1 MNYDSEFRDLK
12 KKIFNSIYHR
22 LNAMQKEAVC
32 TVSGPLLV
40 LAGAGS
46 GKTTVLVNRIS
57 HIIKY
62 GNACHSDTVPRGLS
76 SDDMDLL
83 RRAAVDYSV
92 LNDGE
97 QQRVDFLLAVNPAA
111 PWNVLSITFTNK
123 AAGEMKERLERL
135 LGPSAEDIWASTFH
149 SFCVRVLRRDIDM
162 ISGYAKGFTI
172 YDSDDSIRVMK
183 AVIKDLNVDDKQFPP
198 RSVLNVISSAKDKL
212 NAPEDFEKATVGDY
226 RMTRI
231 AAAYTLYQKRLK
243 AANALDF
250 DDLIF
255 LTVKLL
261 EENPDILSYYQKKFK
276 YVLVDEYQDTSFA
289 QNRLTILISGG
300 YENICV
306 VGDDDQSIYGF
317 RGATIENIL
326 NFEKQFRDA
335 KTIRLEQNY
344 RSTQNILD
352 AANSVIANNAS
363 RKGKTLFTKNGSGNK
378 IMLHTAFDER
388 DEARYII
395 DTILKYSRE
404 NGLQYSD
411 FAVLY
416 RINAQS
422 NALENALSKSGIPY
436 RIIGGVRF
444 YDRMEIKDITAY
456 LNVVANPSDNLRLKR
471 IINTPSRG
479 IGDRTVEIIEG
490 IANGLGLSMMD
501 VITDASSYPELSRSA
516 LKLCEFCAM
525 IDKLRQTAE
534 NGTLTELVEE
544 LYQKSGYINFLKM
557 SNDIKSEERLEN
569 ILELKSNIAL
579 YEKENPDAGLS
590 GFLEEV
596 ALVSDLDNYN
606 ADADAITLMTI
617 HSSKGLEFPV
627 VIICGMEDGIF
638 PSYQSQ
644 FEQGGLEEERR
655 LCYVALTRAKKQLM
669 ITNAKSRM
677 LFGSTSFNRPSQFLK
692 EIPQELFE
700 ISVFEERQHT
710 AYASNAKTKRHYSG
724 GKSMVLDRTTP
735 RTDDASY
742 SAGDRVIHDSF
753 GAGLVVSA
761 RPMGA
766 DTLLEIVFD
775 TAGSKKIM
783 ASYAKDK
790 LKKE

>member
-1 MNYDSEFRDLK
+1 MNYDKEFQILK
-12 KKIFNSIYHR
+12 KKIFDSIYNK

-32 TVSGPLLV
+32 TVDGPLLV

-62 GNACHSDTVPRGLS
+62 GNTCHSDVVPDGLS
-76 SDDMDLL
+76 DADLELL
-83 RRAAVDYSV
+83 RKASAGYSE
-92 LNDGE
+92 LDDGE
-97 QQRVDFLLAVNPAA
+97 KQRVDFLLALNPTA
-111 PWNVLSITFTNK
+111 PWNVLAITFTNK

-135 LGPSAEDIWASTFH
+135 LGPSANDIWASTFH
-149 SFCVRVLRRDIDM
+149 SFCVRVLRRDIERVL
-162 ISGYAKGFTI
+162 GYGKSFTI
-172 YDSDDSIRVMK
+172 YDSDDSVRVMK
-183 AVIKDLNVDDKQFPP
+183 GVIKDLNLDDKQFAP
-198 RSVLNVISSAKDKL
+198 RAVLNVISRAKDKL
-212 NAPEDFEKATVGDY
+212 NLPEEFEKATAGDY

-231 AAAYTLYQKRLK
+231 AAAYTLYQKRLL

-255 LTVKLL
+255 ITVLL
-261 EENPDILSYYQKKFK
+261 LQENPDILNYYQKKFK
-276 YVLVDEYQDTSFA
+276 YVLVDEYQDTSYA
-289 QNRLTILISGG
+289 QNRLTELVSGG

-326 NFEKQFRDA
+326 NFEKYFKGA

-352 AANSVIANNAS
+352 AANSVISNNTA
-363 RKGKTLFTKNGSGNK
+363 RKGKTLFTENGSGTK
-378 IMLHTAFDER
+378 IKLHTASDER
-388 DEARYII
+388 DEARYIC
-395 DTILKYSRE
+395 DTIMKYSRE
-404 NGLQYSD
+404 NELEYSG
-411 FAVLY
+411 FAILY

-422 NALENALSKSGIPY
+422 NAIENVLSKSGIPY
-436 RIIGGVRF
+436 RIVGGVRF
-444 YDRMEIKDITAY
+444 YDRAEIKDITAY
-456 LNVVANPSDNLRLKR
+456 LNLIANPSDNLRLKR
-471 IINTPSRG
+471 IINVPARG
-479 IGDRTVEIIEG
+479 IGDRTVEVVEG
-490 IANGLGLSMMD
+490 IANGLGRPMMA
-501 VITDASSYPELSRSA
+501 VMADAAQYPELARGA
-516 LKLCEFCAM
+516 NRLTEFCDM
-525 IDKLRQTAE
+525 IGKLTLTAT

-544 LYQKSGYINFLKM
+544 LYAESGYINALKM
-557 SNDIKSEERLEN
+557 SNDIKSEERIEN

-579 YEKENPDAGLS
+579 YEKENPDTGLS

-596 ALVSDLDNYN
+596 ALISDMDSYN
-606 ADADAITLMTI
+606 ANSHAVTMMTI

-655 LCYVALTRAKKQLM
+655 LCYVALTRAKNQLM
-669 ITNAKSRM
+669 ITNAKSRL
-677 LFGSTSFNRPSQFLK
+677 LFGTTGYNRPSQFLK
-692 EIPQELFE
+692 EIPDELLE
-700 ISVFEERQHT
+700 TSSFEEQRKVS
-710 AYASNAKTKRHYSG
+710 ASRGCKQFRYDG
-724 GKSMVLDRTTP
+724 GKSMTFDRPTP
-735 RTDDASY
+735 RGSDVSY
-742 SAGDRVIHDSF
+742 GAGDRVFHDSF
-753 GAGLVVSA
+753 GTGVVVSV

-766 DTLLEIVFD
+766 DTLLEIAFD
-775 TAGSKKIM
+775 TAGAKKIM